1 MPFRL
6 RAQLSLL
13 FFVKYFAAGVWMVS
27 LGTYM
32 SKTLVFDSII
42 ATSYSMVGF
51 ATIIATLF
59 VGMVADR
66 YFDAK
71 KVLMALSIAASAS
84 LFFLSGIT
92 ESKTIFLIAM
102 LIHCMFYISSVP
114 LISAIAFNVMSDP
127 GQQYPGIRALGSVG
141 WIVGGLLVGTM
152 PGAALTTLPMLLGAG
167 AYFLLGLYA
176 LTLPNTP
183 PKAKGQKTS
192 IAGLFGLDVLGKV
205 RDASFW
211 IFIVCVILIVIP
223 KKFYDSF
230 ANTFLTEKGMSFT
243 AGSFVFEPTAIQTL
257 GQVAEALMM
266 LMIPFLIRNIGIKW
280 VMVIGIVGWVTRFL
294 LFAYGFNGD
303 QAIVSMLLIGI
314 LLHGLSYDFFFVSGQ
329 IYVDRLYGAEMRAR
343 VQAFYFFIMS
353 GLGVVLGSLVAQQVF
368 GFFALSGDHRDWKSV
383 WLAPALVASLVG
395 LWFAWKFQEPKALQ
409 DTPPT
414 ESQVAGET
422 AIAAKT

>member
-13 FFVKYFAAGVWMVS
+13 FFIKYFAAGVWMVS

-32 SKTLVFDSII
+32 SKTLAFDSII

-71 KVLMALSIAASAS
+71 KVLTVLSIAAALS
-84 LFFLSGIT
+84 LFWLSGISG
-92 ESKTIFLIAM
+92 SKSVFLAAM

-114 LISAIAFNVMSDP
+114 LISAIAFNAMTDP
-127 GQQYPGIRALGSVG
+127 GQQYPAVRAFGSMG
-141 WIVGGLLVGTM
+141 WIAGGLLVGM
-152 PGAALTTLPMLLGAG
+152 IPGAAQTTLPMFLGAA
-167 AYFLLGLYA
+167 AYMLLGLYA

-183 PKAKGQKTS
+183 PRAQGQKTS
-192 IAGLFGLDVLGKV
+192 VAGLFGLDVLGKV
-205 RDASFW
+205 REKSFW
-211 IFIVCVILIVIP
+211 IFIICVILIVIP

-243 AGSFVFEPTAIQTL
+243 AGTFVFEPTAIQTL

-266 LMIPFLIRNIGIKW
+266 LVIPFLIRRIGIKW
-280 VMVIGIVGWVTRFL
+280 VMVIGIVGWVTRFV
-294 LFAYGFNGD
+294 LFAYGFSGN
-303 QAIVSMLLIGI
+303 QAIVPMLLAGI

-329 IYVDRLYGAEMRAR
+329 IYLDRLYGAEMRAR

-353 GLGVVLGSLVAQQVF
+353 GLGVVLGSLIAQEVF
-368 GFFALSGDHRDWKSV
+368 RFYAVSNGERDWTSV
-383 WLAPALVASLVG
+383 WLTPAIIASGVG
-395 LWFAWKFQEPKALQ
+395 VWFAWQFREPKVSEDAS
-409 DTPPT
+409 PT
-414 ESQVAGET
+414 AGEE
-422 AIAAKT
+422 ALR